1 MKNKTRWILSVVTGV
16 AAVPASYAA
25 SLLLCG
31 PSSFGQLAATA
42 HALTLI
48 P

>member
-1 MKNKTRWILSVVTGV
+1 MKNKTRWILSVAAGA

-31 PSSFGQLAATA
+31 PAPLVQLTGVAS
-42 HALTLI
+42 ALTLI

>member
-1 MKNKTRWILSVVTGV
+1 MKNKTRWIFSVVTGV

-31 PSSFGQLAATA
+31 PSPLAQLAGVAN
-42 HALTLI
+42 ALTLI

>member
-1 MKNKTRWILSVVTGV
+1 MKNKTRWIFSIAATV

-25 SLLLCG
+25 SVLMCG
-31 PSSFGQLAATA
+31 PSALGQLAGLAN
-42 HALTLI
+42 ALTLI

>member
-1 MKNKTRWILSVVTGV
+1 MNNKTRWIVSVVTGV
-16 AAVPASYAA
+16 AALPTAYAA

-31 PSSFGQLAATA
+31 PGPLAQLAGMAN
-42 HALTLI
+42 ALALI